1 MWGEKSGLI
10 LCPVLPTPFIEKAV
24 FFPVVYSCLLFYRL
38 IDHIV
43 KGKVLVALSCLTLCH
58 PMDCSPPGSSVHGI
72 LQTRILEWVAMH
84 SSRGSYWPRNRTH
97 ISCKSPALQA
107 DSLPLHHL
115 RSPCEVR
122 SVSNLTGVT
131 GKPLESRMTQ
141 QGKVLEE
148 TWGAE
153 GYTDVISLR
162 PMPGLTSPL
171 VVYQTTSF
179 FAQCPDYIGPG
190 RITILKSTSHVP
202 PKIVLKAIF
211 SLFQSCPTLCDPVD
225 CSTPG
230 FPVYHQLPEP
240 A

>member
-1 MWGEKSGLI
+1 MCSSMSDSL
-10 LCPVLPTPFIEKAV
+10 
-24 FFPVVYSCLLFYRL
+24 
-38 IDHIV
+38 D
-43 KGKVLVALSCLTLCH
+43 
-58 PMDCSPPGSSVHGI
+58 PMDCSSPGSSVHGI

-230 FPVYHQLPEP
+230 FPVYHQLLEVIQTHVHPVGDASQPSHLLSPSPP
-240 A
+240 AFNLSQHQGLFW